1 METLN
6 GLSALILPLLLAL
19 TAMWGLY
26 RGADVYGCMTDG
38 AKKGLNVMK
47 NVFPALVTLLPAV
60 YMLRAS
66 GAADA
71 LAGLLRPVY
80 TLLGIPA
87 ETAPLV
93 LLRPITGSGATAIAG
108 EIIAAHGADSTV
120 GRTAAIMLGSTET
133 TFYVTAVYF
142 GAVGVKRSRWAIPAA
157 LIADAA
163 GFIAASVAARLFT

>member
-1 METLN
+1 MN

-19 TAMWGLY
+19 TALWGLY
-26 RGADVYGCMTDG
+26 RGTDVYGCMTDG
-38 AKKGLNVMK
+38 AKNGLNVMK

-71 LAGLLRPVY
+71 LAGLLRPVF

-142 GAVGVKRSRWAIPAA
+142 GAVGVKKSRWAIPAA

-163 GFIAASVAARLFT
+163 GFIAASVAARIFYGGV

>member
-6 GLSALILPLLLAL
+6 GISAVILPLLLAL
-19 TAMWGLY
+19 AALWGLF
-26 RGADVYGCMTDG
+26 RGVDVYGCMVDG
-38 AKKGLNVMK
+38 AKKGMGVMAK
-47 NVFPALVTLLPAV
+47 VFPALVTLLPAV
-60 YMLRAS
+60 YMFRAS

-71 LAGLLRPVY
+71 LAGALKPAFD
-80 TLLGIPA
+80 LLGIPA

-93 LLRPITGSGATAIAG
+93 LLRPISGSGAAAVAG
-108 EIIAAHGADSTV
+108 EIIASSGADSLV

-142 GAVGVKRSRWAIPAA
+142 GAVGVKKSRWAIPAA

-163 GFIAASVAARLFT
+163 GFIATSLAARIFY

>member
-38 AKKGLNVMK
+38 AKNGLHVMR

-120 GRTAAIMLGSTET
+120 GRTAAIMLGSSET

-163 GFIAASVAARLFT
+163 GFIAASVAARVFT